1 MSITSHLFLLVFLP
15 VVCVTWRLANRHSS
29 CAARLCLLAA
39 GILFCGW
46 SAPWS
51 LLVLAGE
58 GTATYC
64 LGRAISRPGSR
75 KKPLL
80 ATGVVLVVAVLFLF
94 KYTGFFLAPWTDG
107 LPAWLAPLGLSFGS
121 FQQLFYL
128 RDCSHGEAGEV
139 SPLDYACCLTLFATA
154 TCGPI
159 TRVGELV
166 PQLRRPEPFSWDGLA
181 AGLYCFALGLFK
193 KVLLAAIFTGGA
205 DYGFGL
211 AGSLSPA
218 DSAVTILC
226 YTLQIYFD
234 FSGYCDMA
242 WGMGRM
248 MGLDLPVN
256 FDSPYRAVTS
266 GAAGTSLCPGSSA
279 AASTSPW
286 AATAGGWPSPAGTS
300 WSSSCYPACG
310 TGRGGAS

>member
-128 RDCSHGEAGEV
+128 RDCYHGEAGEV

-256 FDSPYRAVTS
+256 FDSPYRAVS
-266 GAAGTSLCPGSSA
+266 IQDF
-279 AASTSPW
+279 W
-286 AATAGGWPSPAGTS
+286 
-300 WSSSCYPACG
+300 
-310 TGRGGAS
+310 GR

>member
-15 VVCVTWRLANRHSS
+15 AVCVTWRLANRHSS

-58 GTATYC
+58 GAVTYC

-80 ATGVVLVVAVLFLF
+80 AAGVVLVVAVLFLF

-166 PQLRRPEPFSWDGLA
+166 PQLRAGALFLGRPGRRA
-181 AGLYCFALGLFK
+181 
-193 KVLLAAIFTGGA
+193 VLLCPGA
-205 DYGFGL
+205 
-211 AGSLSPA
+211 
-218 DSAVTILC
+218 V
-226 YTLQIYFD
+226 QK
-234 FSGYCDMA
+234 
-242 WGMGRM
+242 
-248 MGLDLPVN
+248 
-256 FDSPYRAVTS
+256 
-266 GAAGTSLCPGSSA
+266 GAAGRHLHRRSRLRLWPGRV
-279 AASTSPW
+279 PLP
-286 AATAGGWPSPAGTS
+286 GRQR
-300 WSSSCYPACG
+300 CDYPVLYPPDLL
-310 TGRGGAS
+310 

>member
-15 VVCVTWRLANRHSS
+15 AVCVTWRLANRHSS

-107 LPAWLAPLGLSFGS
+107 LPAWLAPL
-121 FQQLFYL
+121 
-128 RDCSHGEAGEV
+128 V
-139 SPLDYACCLTLFATA
+139 
-154 TCGPI
+154 
-159 TRVGELV
+159 
-166 PQLRRPEPFSWDGLA
+166 
-181 AGLYCFALGLFK
+181 
-193 KVLLAAIFTGGA
+193 
-205 DYGFGL
+205 
-211 AGSLSPA
+211 
-218 DSAVTILC
+218 
-226 YTLQIYFD
+226 
-234 FSGYCDMA
+234 
-242 WGMGRM
+242 
-248 MGLDLPVN
+248 
-256 FDSPYRAVTS
+256 
-266 GAAGTSLCPGSSA
+266 
-279 AASTSPW
+279 
-286 AATAGGWPSPAGTS
+286 
-300 WSSSCYPACG
+300 
-310 TGRGGAS
+310 